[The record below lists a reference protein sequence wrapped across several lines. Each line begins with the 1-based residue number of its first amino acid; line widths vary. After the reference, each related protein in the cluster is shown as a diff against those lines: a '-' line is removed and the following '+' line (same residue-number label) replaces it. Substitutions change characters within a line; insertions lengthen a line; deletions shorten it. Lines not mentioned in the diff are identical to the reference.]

1 MAFSSIII
9 QGNIISSEIINKI
22 RNDDEKFQTSGD
34 FALDRKTAVRD
45 EIGVAWRSEEHT
57 IWHSRSVLR
66 DSIKPTVEPVK
77 PGTHG

>member
-45 EIGVAWRSEEHT
+45 EIGVAWNAAKAHYMAFTLRSC
-57 IWHSRSVLR
+57 R
-66 DSIKPTVEPVK
+66 
-77 PGTHG
+77 